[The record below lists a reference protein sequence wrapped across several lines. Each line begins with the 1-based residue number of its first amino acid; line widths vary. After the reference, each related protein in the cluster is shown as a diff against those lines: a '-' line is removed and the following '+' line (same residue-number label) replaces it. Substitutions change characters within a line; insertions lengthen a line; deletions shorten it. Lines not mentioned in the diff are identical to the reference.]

1 MNEIGKNFKLARTD
15 AGLSL
20 EEVEKDTKIPA
31 SAIEQIEEGS
41 IGSFKDIFVL
51 RDYLT
56 TYAKYLVMDESKV
69 LDKFNE
75 YMFEYTTKLPTERI
89 EKEMKKQKIKEEKEE
104 KESNSIK
111 VSTPYLSFKEKNSYK
126 SLIIPLIIIGILVI
140 ITLIWAVN
148 MVYR

>member
-1 MNEIGKNFKLARTD
+1 MNEIGKNFKTARED

-20 EEVEKDTKIPA
+20 KEVEKDTGIPA
-31 SAIEQIEEGS
+31 SFIEQIEEGS

-56 TYAKYLVMDESKV
+56 TYAKYLVMDESQV

-89 EKEMKKQKIKEEKEE
+89 EKEMKKQKLKEEKEE
-104 KESNSIK
+104 DTSTIK
-111 VSTPYLSFKEKNSYK
+111 ISTPYLSFKEKNSYK
-126 SLIIPLIIIGILVI
+126 NLIISLVIIVILVI

>member
-1 MNEIGKNFKLARTD
+1 MNEIGKNFKMARSD

-20 EEVEKDTKIPA
+20 EEVEKDTGIPIA
-31 SAIEQIEEGS
+31 SIEQIEEGS
-41 IGSFKDIFVL
+41 IGAFKDIFVL

-56 TYAKYLVMDESKV
+56 TYAKYLVMDETKV

-75 YMFEYTTKLPTERI
+75 YMFEYTTKLPAERI
-89 EKEMKKQKIKEEKEE
+89 EKAMRKQKIKEEIEE

-111 VSTPYLSFKEKNSYK
+111 VSTPYLSFQEKTSYK
-126 SLIIPLIIIGILVI
+126 GIIVPLIIIGVLVI